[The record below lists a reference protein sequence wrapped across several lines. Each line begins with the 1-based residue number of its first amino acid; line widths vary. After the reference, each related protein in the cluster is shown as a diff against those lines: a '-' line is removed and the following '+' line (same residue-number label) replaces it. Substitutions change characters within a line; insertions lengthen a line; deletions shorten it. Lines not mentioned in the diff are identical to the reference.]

1 MARLKLWNW
10 QKDDWPDFRFDAV
23 SLTALEERFLQES
36 GVYWGALKHLE
47 KNGKDFLAVE
57 LMSEE
62 ALKTSEIEGEILN
75 RESVQSS
82 IWRQFGLATD
92 HRRVP
97 PAEQGISELMVE
109 LYRESQVPLDE
120 ARLLHWHAL
129 VMNGRRDLI
138 GGVYREGGDPMQVVS
153 GPLHEPKVHF
163 EAPPASAVPNE
174 MRRFLEWYRNTGPA
188 GTARLP
194 MLTRAGIC
202 HLYFVSIHPFEDGN
216 GRIGRALSEKSLAEG
231 LGKPALIALSA
242 AIQRNRKGYYE
253 MLERSNKRNEITEW
267 LVYFA
272 ETVLEAQAESQRWVE
287 FLIEKT
293 RLIDRLRGKWNE
305 RQEKVILR
313 MAREGPGGF
322 KGGLSAENYLAIT
335 GTSRATATRDL
346 QDLVEM
352 GALIRTGRLKGTRYH
367 LAITT
372 QPTPVAEVIP
382 VEDSTQLK
390 MDAIAQAW
398 RNANPSQV
406 RRPD

>member
-1 MARLKLWNW
+1 MRALKLWNW
-10 QKDDWPDFRFDAV
+10 QKDDWPDFRFDAER
-23 SLTALEERFLQES
+23 LTALEERFLQES
-36 GVYWGALKHLE
+36 GVYSGMVRHLE
-47 KNGKDFLAVE
+47 KEGRDWLAVE

-62 ALKTSEIEGEILN
+62 ALRTSEIEGEILN

-82 IWRQFGLATD
+82 IRRQFGLVTD

-109 LYRESQVPLDE
+109 LFRDFRVTLDE

-129 VMNGRRDLI
+129 LMNGRRDLAA
-138 GGVYREGGDPMQVVS
+138 GSYRAGGDPMQVVS
-153 GPLHEPKVHF
+153 GPLHSPKVHF
-163 EAPPASAVPNE
+163 EAPPAAAVPNE
-174 MRRFLEWYRNTGPA
+174 MRRFFEWYRETGPE

-216 GRIGRALSEKSLAEG
+216 GRIARALSEKSLAEG

-242 AIQRNRKGYYE
+242 EIQRNRRAYYD
-253 MLERSNKRNEITEW
+253 MLERSNKLNEITDW

-272 ETVLEAQAESQRWVE
+272 GTVLGAVTESQRWVE

-313 MAREGPGGF
+313 MAREGPAGF

-346 QDLVEM
+346 QGLVEM
-352 GALIRTGRLKGTRYH
+352 GALVRSGRLKGTRYR
-367 LAITT
+367 LAI
-372 QPTPVAEVIP
+372 PGRV
-382 VEDSTQLK
+382 L
-390 MDAIAQAW
+390 
-398 RNANPSQV
+398 
-406 RRPD
+406 

>member
-1 MARLKLWNW
+1 MTDLKLWNW
-10 QKDDWPDFRFDAV
+10 QKGDWPDFRYDAGR
-23 SLTALEERFLQES
+23 LAALEERFLQES
-36 GVYWGALKHLE
+36 GVYSGMVRHLE
-47 KNGKDFLAVE
+47 KEGRDWLVVE

-62 ALKTSEIEGEILN
+62 ALRTSEIEGEILN

-82 IWRQFGLATD
+82 IRRQFGLATD

-109 LYRESQVPLDE
+109 LFRDFRVTLDE

-129 VMNGRRDLI
+129 LMNGRRDLAA
-138 GGVYREGGDPMQVVS
+138 GSYRVGGDPMQVVS
-153 GPLHEPKVHF
+153 EPLHSPKVHF
-163 EAPPASAVPNE
+163 EAPPAAAVPNE
-174 MRRFLEWYRNTGPA
+174 MRRFFEWYRQTGPE

-216 GRIGRALSEKSLAEG
+216 GRIARALSEKSLAEG

-242 AIQRNRKGYYE
+242 AIQRNRRVYYD
-253 MLERSNKRNEITEW
+253 MLERGNKRNEITDW

-272 ETVLEAQAESQRWVE
+272 GTVLGAVAESQRWVE

-305 RQEKVILR
+305 RQEKVVLR
-313 MAREGPGGF
+313 MAREGPAGF

-346 QDLVEM
+346 QGLVEM
-352 GALIRTGRLKGTRYH
+352 GALVRSGRLKGTRYR
-367 LAITT
+367 LAI
-372 QPTPVAEVIP
+372 PGASPA
-382 VEDSTQLK
+382 
-390 MDAIAQAW
+390 
-398 RNANPSQV
+398 
-406 RRPD
+406 

>member
-1 MARLKLWNW
+1 MRELKLWNW
-10 QKDDWPDFRFDAV
+10 QKDDWPDFRFDAER
-23 SLTALEERFLQES
+23 LTALEERFLQES
-36 GVYWGALKHLE
+36 GVYSGMVRHLE
-47 KNGKDFLAVE
+47 KEGRDWLAVE

-62 ALKTSEIEGEILN
+62 ALRTSEIEGEILN

-82 IWRQFGLATD
+82 IRRQFGLVTD

-109 LYRESQVPLDE
+109 LFRDFRVPLNE

-129 VMNGRRDLI
+129 LMNGRRDLAA
-138 GGVYREGGDPMQVVS
+138 GSYRAGGDPMQVVS
-153 GPLHEPKVHF
+153 GPLHSPKVHF
-163 EAPPASAVPNE
+163 EAPPAAAVPNE
-174 MRRFLEWYRNTGPA
+174 MRRFFEWYRETGTE

-216 GRIGRALSEKSLAEG
+216 GRIARALSEKSLAEG

-242 AIQRNRKGYYE
+242 EIQRNRRAYYD
-253 MLERSNKRNEITEW
+253 MLERSNKRNEITDW

-272 ETVLEAQAESQRWVE
+272 GTVLGAVTESQRWVE

-313 MAREGPGGF
+313 MAREGPAGF

-346 QDLVEM
+346 QGLVEM
-352 GALIRTGRLKGTRYH
+352 GALVRSGRLKGTRYR
-367 LAITT
+367 LAI
-372 QPTPVAEVIP
+372 PGRV
-382 VEDSTQLK
+382 L
-390 MDAIAQAW
+390 
-398 RNANPSQV
+398 
-406 RRPD
+406 

>member
-1 MARLKLWNW
+1 MAGLKLWNW
-10 QKDDWPDFRFDAV
+10 QKDDWPNFRYDLGRLA
-23 SLTALEERFLQES
+23 ALEERFLLES
-36 GVYWGALKHLE
+36 GVYSGSVKHLE
-47 KNGKDFLAVE
+47 NDGKDLLIVE

-82 IWRQFGLATD
+82 IRRQFGLATD

-109 LYRESQVPLDE
+109 LYRDFHVRLDE
-120 ARLLHWHAL
+120 ARLLHWHSL
-129 VMNGRRDLI
+129 LMNGRRDLV
-138 GGVYREGGDPMQVVS
+138 GGVYRTGSDPMQVVS
-153 GPLHEPKVHF
+153 GPLDSPKVHF
-163 EAPPASAVPNE
+163 EAPPSLEVPNE
-174 MRRFLEWYRNTGPA
+174 MRRFFDWYHESGPNCA
-188 GTARLP
+188 RRLP

-231 LGKPALIALSA
+231 LGKPALIALSS
-242 AIQRNRKGYYE
+242 AIHRSRKIYYE

-272 ETVLEAQAESQRWVE
+272 ETVFGALAESQRWVE
-287 FLIEKT
+287 FLIENT
-293 RLIDRLRGKWNE
+293 RLVDRLRGKWNE

-322 KGGLSAENYLAIT
+322 RGGLSAENYLAIT

-352 GALIRTGRLKGTRYH
+352 GALIRTGRLKGTRYR
-367 LAITT
+367 LAI
-372 QPTPVAEVIP
+372 QGG
-382 VEDSTQLK
+382 
-390 MDAIAQAW
+390 
-398 RNANPSQV
+398 
-406 RRPD
+406 

>member
-1 MARLKLWNW
+1 MGGLKLWNW
-10 QKDDWPDFRFDAV
+10 QKDDWPDFRFDSGKLA
-23 SLTALEERFLQES
+23 ALEERFLQES
-36 GVYWGALKHLE
+36 GVYSGSVKHLE
-47 KNGKDFLAVE
+47 NDGKDLLIVE

-82 IWRQFGLATD
+82 IRRQFGFPTD

-120 ARLLHWHAL
+120 TRLLHWHAL
-129 VMNGRRDLI
+129 MMNGRRDLD
-138 GGVYREGGDPMQVVS
+138 GGAYRSGSDPMQVVS
-153 GPLHEPKVHF
+153 GPLDSPKVHF
-163 EAPPASAVPNE
+163 EAPPSSSLPNE
-174 MRRFLEWYRNTGPA
+174 MHRFFEWYRGTGPEGA
-188 GTARLP
+188 ERLP

-216 GRIGRALSEKSLAEG
+216 GRIARALSEKSLAEG

-242 AIQRNRKGYYE
+242 AIHRNRKAYYE

-272 ETVLEAQAESQRWVE
+272 ETVLGAQAESQRWVE

-313 MAREGPGGF
+313 MAREGPDGF

-352 GALIRTGRLKGTRYH
+352 GALVRTGRLKGTRYR
-367 LAITT
+367 LAI
-372 QPTPVAEVIP
+372 QGG
-382 VEDSTQLK
+382 
-390 MDAIAQAW
+390 
-398 RNANPSQV
+398 
-406 RRPD
+406 